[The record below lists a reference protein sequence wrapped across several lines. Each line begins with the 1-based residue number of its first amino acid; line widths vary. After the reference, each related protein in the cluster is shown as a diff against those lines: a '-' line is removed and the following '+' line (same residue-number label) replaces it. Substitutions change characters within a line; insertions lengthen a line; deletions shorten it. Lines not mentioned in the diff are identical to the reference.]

1 MSELDVD
8 IRAVSNASFGGRA
21 AISDPVQAPTGDQ
34 SGLTSQPIDTQTVQ
48 PSVASDASGTSAA
61 IAKPS
66 VLYDSF
72 RFMYRTDYGRIVLV
86 DQDPETGKP
95 ISQIPSQRALQ
106 LYAEQHRSEE
116 QATTSVLSRL
126 PKTQAGTG
134 SGSSH
139 HDFVPSQPG
148 PAPSL
153 DHAIS
158 GGRGAAQPV
167 VTAPQTPQ
175 APAPALAASSFSPVN
190 ITI

>member
-1 MSELDVD
+1 MSELDMD

-34 SGLTSQPIDTQTVQ
+34 SGLTSQPLENQAGQ
-48 PSVASDASGTSAA
+48 PSVASDTSGTSAA
-61 IAKPS
+61 IGKPS

-116 QATTSVLSRL
+116 QATTSGLSRVS
-126 PKTQAGTG
+126 KTQTGTG
-134 SGSSH
+134 SGSGH
-139 HDFVPSQPG
+139 HDFVPSQAG
-148 PAPSL
+148 TSPSL
-153 DHAIS
+153 APAAS
-158 GGRGAAQPV
+158 GGRGAAPV
-167 VTAPQTPQ
+167 TTVPQTIQ
-175 APAPALAASSFSPVN
+175 APAPALVASSFSPVN